1 MQVHVDGERNSFEFL
16 QGFWYC
22 CVGLQ
27 QVNCASSVWVGY
39 ALCGTNVNTHWVLGR
54 TGSP

>member
-1 MQVHVDGERNSFEFL
+1 MQFHVDGERNSFEFL

-27 QVNCASSVWVGY
+27 QVNCASGVWVGY

-54 TGSP
+54 AGSP